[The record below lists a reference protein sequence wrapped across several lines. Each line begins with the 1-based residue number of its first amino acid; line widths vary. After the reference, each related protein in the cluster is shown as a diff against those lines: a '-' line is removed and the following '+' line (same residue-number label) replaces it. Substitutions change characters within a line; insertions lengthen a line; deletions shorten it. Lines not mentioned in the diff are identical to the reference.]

1 MQGQE
6 PNMQVAIHAGA
17 AFTDEGRLLSSLQA
31 NGDMLA
37 QYGVALFGPRRYR
50 QVFKPAFEALNARPP
65 MPDEIERIRGNLP
78 TDPEMQRTIFTSD
91 GFAGE
96 KGTLLSDGQLYPSAG
111 KRMSVLEEAFRD
123 CQVELFLALRNPGSF
138 IPKHLMSL
146 TEEERKNAIRS
157 NDLSHL
163 SWIGMIEDIR
173 DFAPDV
179 QITLWANEDTPLI
192 WGDILRSIGGLPDDA
207 QIVDEYDLLISL
219 LTDKGKALAKAIL
232 DAGSDQ
238 PKADTRDALAA
249 VLDDHAQPEKI
260 EEELDLPGW
269 SEEIVDA
276 FFELYEQDLSKLD
289 SMTGVRVLKP

>member
-1 MQGQE
+1 
-6 PNMQVAIHAGA
+6 MQVAIHAGA
-17 AFTDEGRLLSSLQA
+17 AFTDEGRLLKSLQT
-31 NGDMLA
+31 NRDVLA
-37 QYGVALFGPRRYR
+37 QYSVALFGPRRYR
-50 QVFKPAFEALNARPP
+50 QVFKPAFEALRTRPP
-65 MPDEIERIRGNLP
+65 MPDEIEGIRGNLP
-78 TDPEMQRTIFTSD
+78 TDPEMQRAIFTSD

-96 KGTLLSDGQLYPSAG
+96 KDTLLSDGQFYPSAG
-111 KRMSVLEEAFRD
+111 KRMSVLEEAFHD
-123 CQVELFLALRNPGSF
+123 CQIELFLALRNPGSF

-146 TEEERKNAIRS
+146 TEEERQNVIRS

-192 WGDILRSIGGLPDDA
+192 WGDILRSIGGLPDNA

-219 LTDKGKALAKAIL
+219 LTDKGKAQVKAIL
-232 DAGSDQ
+232 DASSDQ

-249 VLDDHAQPEKI
+249 VLEDHAQPEKM

-276 FFELYEQDLSKLD
+276 FFELYEQDLIRLD
-289 SMTGVRVLKP
+289 AMTGVRVLKP